1 MKKWD
6 NLLTVCAP
14 QVPKMCTK
22 LKFICSICLS
32 FQMGFIFK
40 LKGVFLHWPLLDT
53 IIVGNVIFQDDSVI
67 LSSQSGEDVF
77 NENAWQTLL
86 NDLGE
91 DGQKVMIKF
100 SIATS
105 LQKVR

>member
-1 MKKWD
+1 M
-6 NLLTVCAP
+6 LTVCAP
-14 QVPKMCTK
+14 QVPKNVHK
-22 LKFICSICLS
+22 VEFYLLNVS
-32 FQMGFIFK
+32 FFSNGVHIQI
-40 LKGVFLHWPLLDT
+40 KGVFSHWPLLDT
-53 IIVGNVIFQDDSVI
+53 IIVGNFIFQDDSVI

-91 DGQKVMIKF
+91 DGQKLMIKF